1 MPNMT
6 HTARIAVAAAAALLA
21 IALTACRPKPPEAP
35 PAPVPP
41 PPEVSASSAP
51 SAAAPGQGTDDANDN
66 AEAPAAGHV
75 AASPAPAARTE
86 PDLAAMKTAV
96 ARPDSKMGVPVDL
109 RYQFDGEV
117 EVGRPVTLHLAA
129 VPQVNGSNLSVG
141 LKEDAGLQATVAPI
155 NVQKASASTAYRQQL
170 SLTRLAGGP
179 AELRVLVTMEV
190 DGGSTFAFFSVPL
203 TASEPSPRKGTRLQQ

>member
-1 MPNMT
+1 MRNMT
-6 HTARIAVAAAAALLA
+6 YTARLPMAAAAALLT
-21 IALTACRPKPPEAP
+21 IATAACRPKPPEAP

-41 PPEVSASSAP
+41 APEVSSSVVPSAP
-51 SAAAPGQGTDDANDN
+51 APQEGTAYANAQG
-66 AEAPAAGHV
+66 PAASNA
-75 AASPAPAARTE
+75 AASPAPAARPE

-96 ARPDSKMGVPVDL
+96 APRDSKMGVPVDL
-109 RYQFDGEV
+109 RYQFEGEV
-117 EVGRPVTLHLAA
+117 EVGRPVTLHLAV
-129 VPQVNGSNLSVG
+129 VPQVNGSNLSVS

-190 DGGSTFAFFSVPL
+190 DGGSAFGFFSVPL
-203 TASEPSPRKGTRLQQ
+203 TAAAPSSAKGTSLQQ